1 MSDMDF
7 DGFFDEL
14 EKIEQERLL
23 KKTASQLLL
32 ESAAPF
38 DAACMKVKAMEKQL
52 EQQAKSID
60 ELVEALEEAACKGVF
75 DKYSIAIDN
84 GIKDK
89 YRAIANNYKTNK
101 QDKS

>member
-1 MSDMDF
+1 MAEAFAAQAAVAIENSRLFEAEREQREMS
-7 DGFFDEL
+7 
-14 EKIEQERLL
+14 
-23 KKTASQLLL
+23 
-32 ESAAPF
+32 
-38 DAACMKVKAMEKQL
+38 
-52 EQQAKSID
+52 
-60 ELVEALEEAACKGVF
+60 EALEEAACKGVF

>member
-60 ELVEALEEAACKGVF
+60 ELVEAIYTIRDTV
-75 DKYSIAIDN
+75 AIKAFWEISHNDIQN
-84 GIKDK
+84 
-89 YRAIANNYKTNK
+89 
-101 QDKS
+101 Q